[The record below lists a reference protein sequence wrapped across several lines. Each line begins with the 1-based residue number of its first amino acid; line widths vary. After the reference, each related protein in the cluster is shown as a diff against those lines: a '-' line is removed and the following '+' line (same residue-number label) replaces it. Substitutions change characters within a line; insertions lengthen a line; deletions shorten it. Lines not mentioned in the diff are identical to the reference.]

1 MGARDNRAAGLS
13 GSSLAHRTRRAG
25 GFKIC
30 TTVRSIAHRTPR
42 IVNPVLKRS
51 QEAIDREYSPPGMF
65 EDGSDDKRDDKYYW
79 FWYSH
84 GVELSNSTSLH
95 AYQYD
100 IIIYTVYSFP
110 AFPLLCSD
118 PSPSQSTTTLFTTT
132 RTSLTSGLLF
142 SLSSPLTTPTKRH
155 VFSCGESP

>member
-65 EDGSDDKRDDKYYW
+65 EDGSDDKRDDKYIG
-79 FWYSH
+79 F
-84 GVELSNSTSLH
+84 GIPTELSCPTVLH
-95 AYQYD
+95 
-100 IIIYTVYSFP
+100 
-110 AFPLLCSD
+110 
-118 PSPSQSTTTLFTTT
+118 FT
-132 RTSLTSGLLF
+132 
-142 SLSSPLTTPTKRH
+142 PINMI
-155 VFSCGESP
+155 